1 MTTTPH
7 SDDLVRGGRTISADG
22 TAITWLARGAGPV
35 ILAVH
40 GGLGSAVSMLP
51 LADHLSGFAL
61 VAMNCRGHGT
71 SGPAQS
77 PPHIGHEIADVL
89 AVLDAVGPIEMLFGY
104 SYGAVLALETA
115 LTHPDHIPKLALY
128 EPPLPA
134 TYPIPDLDALDTA
147 LDAGDYERLLLTASA
162 GAGGFSPAEL
172 AAVREDPLWLHKVA
186 QAPTLASTLR
196 ALSGLEPTVG
206 RYVAITAATTLITG
220 TTSAPY
226 LLEAADLL
234 AAQLP
239 RVHRAA
245 LPGQGH
251 HPDPR
256 LLAQALALSAEPDTD
271 AIGLIR

>member
-7 SDDLVRGGRTISADG
+7 SDDLVRGDRTISADG

-51 LADHLSGFAL
+51 LADHLPGFEL

-77 PPHIGHEIADVL
+77 PPHIGHEVADVL
-89 AVLDAVGPIEMLFGY
+89 AVLDTVGPIEMLFGY

-115 LTHPDHIPKLALY
+115 FAHPDRIPKLALY

-147 LDAGDYERLLLTASA
+147 LAAGDYERLLLTASA

-186 QAPTLASTLR
+186 QAPALAATLR
-196 ALSGLEPTVG
+196 VLDGVEPTVA
-206 RYVAITAATTLITG
+206 RYAAVAATTTLITG

-234 AAQLP
+234 AGHVA
-239 RVHRAA
+239 RVDREA

-256 LLAQALALSAEPDTD
+256 PLANALAAAL
-271 AIGLIR
+271 RR